1 MEPNLSVKNG
11 DIQKAKILIVD
22 DSMLNRSLLSD
33 MLSDTF
39 DIIEAENGQE
49 AVSIL
54 HERELEI
61 SMVLLD
67 IVMPVMDGFEVLAV
81 MNEKGWIKNIPVIMI
96 SSETSS
102 IYIDRAY
109 DLGVTDFIARP
120 FDERIVRHR
129 VTGVFMITDKRN
141 ELSDMLT
148 AQMYENVKDNNLM
161 IEILSHIVEFRNGE
175 SGLHVLHVHAITDL
189 LLKALVKKTDKYPLS
204 NKEIRMIGNASAL
217 HDIGKIVIPSEI
229 LNKPGRFTRE
239 EFEIMKTHAAEGAKM
254 LDDIPFRQNEML
266 VKVSYQICRWHHERW
281 DGSGYPDGLKG
292 DEIPI
297 AAQIVSIAD
306 VLDALTANR
315 CYKEAFPFDKAIEMI
330 LNGECGAFNPI
341 LLECLM
347 ENAELLKKELTL
359 HSFAHMSDRNIK
371 KAVNEVLKNDG
382 GVSGRSARLLE
393 RERTK
398 LKFLAEITRDITFE
412 YVAEPEMITLSD
424 WAAETLGFP
433 VNIFA
438 PSANEQWLSMFEKK
452 NFMRFVEKMKAATVD
467 NPVVSEKFLMTINGE
482 KRWCKAIAKVLW
494 GDDEGTRFEGAF
506 GKISDINDE
515 TRTIELLERKADCD
529 SRTGLLNHNAAK
541 REITRLLSE
550 ANGRTYALAVFDLD
564 DFKKA
569 NDVYG
574 HLFGDEVLE
583 TIANRIRD
591 NIRST
596 DIGARMGGDEFILFM
611 EYKGNAEPQ
620 IKRVF
625 KGLTGKYKYFDIKVS
640 MGVACADSLMDYNEL
655 FTRADSALYSVKS
668 DTKNSYRFFNDSM
681 EKVVRE
687 ENLPKDDEEE

>member
-1 MEPNLSVKNG
+1 MEVSQTEKTG
-11 DIQKAKILIVD
+11 EIQKAKILIVD
-22 DSMLNRSLLSD
+22 DSMLNRSLLGD

-67 IVMPVMDGFEVLAV
+67 IVMPIMDGFDVLAV

-109 DLGVTDFIARP
+109 DLGATDFIGRP

-129 VTGVFMITDKRN
+129 VNGVFMIADKRN
-141 ELSDMLT
+141 ELSAMLS
-148 AQMYENVKDNNLM
+148 AQMYEKEKDNNLM

-175 SGLHVLHVHAITDL
+175 SGLHVLHVHAITEL
-189 LLKALVKKTDKYPLS
+189 LLKALAKKNDKYQLS
-204 NKEIRMIGNASAL
+204 NKEIRLISNASAL
-217 HDIGKIVIPSEI
+217 HDIGKISIPSEI

-239 EFEIMKTHAAEGAKM
+239 EFEIMKTHALEGAKM
-254 LDDIPFRQNEML
+254 LDDIPYHQDEAL

-292 DEIPI
+292 DDIPI
-297 AAQIVSIAD
+297 AAQVVALAD

-315 CYKEAFPFDKAIEMI
+315 CYKEAFPFDKAVSMI
-330 LNGECGAFNPI
+330 LNGECGVFNPE
-341 LLECLM
+341 LLECLK
-347 ENAELLKKELTL
+347 ENAETLKKELSL
-359 HSFAHMSDRNIK
+359 QSFGHVSDKSIQE
-371 KAVNEVLKNDG
+371 AVNEVLKSDG
-382 GVSGRSARLLE
+382 GVSGRSAQLLE

-398 LKFLAEITRDITFE
+398 LQFLAEITHEITFE
-412 YVAEPEMITLSD
+412 YEAKPEMIILSD
-424 WAAETLGFP
+424 WAADSLGLP
-433 VNIFA
+433 VNIFT
-438 PSANEQWLSMFEKK
+438 PGENKQWTSVFDKK
-452 NFMRFVEKMKAATVD
+452 DFACFVEKMKAATVD
-467 NPVVSEKFLMTINGE
+467 NPVVSDKYLMTLNGE
-482 KRWCKAIAKVLW
+482 KRWCKVIAKVLW
-494 GDDEGTRFEGAF
+494 SDDEGMRFEGAF

-515 TRTIELLERKADCD
+515 TKELEDLVRQADCD
-529 SRTGLLNHNAAK
+529 SRTGLFNHKAAK

-569 NDVYG
+569 NDTYG

-583 TIANRIRD
+583 EVARRIKQ
-591 NIRST
+591 NIRSS

-611 EYKGNAEPQ
+611 EYKRTAEPQ
-620 IKRVF
+620 IKRIF
-625 KGLTGKYKYFDIKVS
+625 KGLTGKYKDFDIGVS
-640 MGVACADSLMDYNEL
+640 MGVACTDGSIDYNEL
-655 FTRADSALYSVKS
+655 FSRADSALYTVKS
-668 DTKNSYRFFNDSM
+668 ATKKSFRFYDDSM
-681 EKVVRE
+681 VKIVRE
-687 ENLPKDDEEE
+687 ENKKDAE

>member
-292 DEIPI
+292 DEI
-297 AAQIVSIAD
+297 
-306 VLDALTANR
+306 
-315 CYKEAFPFDKAIEMI
+315 
-330 LNGECGAFNPI
+330 
-341 LLECLM
+341 
-347 ENAELLKKELTL
+347 
-359 HSFAHMSDRNIK
+359 DRK
-371 KAVNEVLKNDG
+371 
-382 GVSGRSARLLE
+382 S
-393 RERTK
+393 
-398 LKFLAEITRDITFE
+398 
-412 YVAEPEMITLSD
+412 
-424 WAAETLGFP
+424 
-433 VNIFA
+433 
-438 PSANEQWLSMFEKK
+438 
-452 NFMRFVEKMKAATVD
+452 
-467 NPVVSEKFLMTINGE
+467 VV
-482 KRWCKAIAKVLW
+482 
-494 GDDEGTRFEGAF
+494 
-506 GKISDINDE
+506 
-515 TRTIELLERKADCD
+515 
-529 SRTGLLNHNAAK
+529 
-541 REITRLLSE
+541 
-550 ANGRTYALAVFDLD
+550 
-564 DFKKA
+564 
-569 NDVYG
+569 
-574 HLFGDEVLE
+574 
-583 TIANRIRD
+583 
-591 NIRST
+591 
-596 DIGARMGGDEFILFM
+596 
-611 EYKGNAEPQ
+611 
-620 IKRVF
+620 
-625 KGLTGKYKYFDIKVS
+625 
-640 MGVACADSLMDYNEL
+640 
-655 FTRADSALYSVKS
+655 
-668 DTKNSYRFFNDSM
+668 
-681 EKVVRE
+681 
-687 ENLPKDDEEE
+687 